1 MFGSQ
6 SVKFDKHTWTKLKRY
21 ADLAGYSSVDEFVSH
36 LVEKELAKID
46 ESESED
52 EIRKKLKGL
61 GYLS

>member
-1 MFGSQ
+1 MFGSH